1 MAKKN
6 HAKSSKLSEKKVG
19 SGFAAV
25 LAVIMAIGIVVTWI
39 VMFSKHEIPVAL
51 LPGLTF
57 GMMIAVDVYV
67 TTKKDVDV
75 LSGICVGFLIANW
88 ITSFVGLCIDWEWEL
103 MDNELASGINIF
115 VPVVYG
121 MVRGRSIGQ

>member
-6 HAKSSKLSEKKVG
+6 HAKSSKLSEEKVG

-25 LAVIMAIGIVVTWI
+25 LAVIMAIGVVVTWI
-39 VMFSKHEIPVAL
+39 VMFSKHEIPVVL

-75 LSGICVGFLIANW
+75 FSGICVGFLIASW

-121 MVRGRSIGQ
+121 MVRGRSIGR